1 MLSKA
6 LALHLAAL
14 GLVRYPAGGPG
25 TAVRCYV
32 EDMPSE
38 PGAAPDD
45 LVLIRTLPGFPATD
59 TTGYENPEVEVMRR
73 TAADAGVQAGF
84 DGAEALRRIYGEGGH
99 AITITLA
106 AFPTIVYE
114 YTNFNQ
120 IEADIA
126 DARVLGGIHF
136 RYDQVAGA
144 ALGREVGTAVY
155 KGNLRKI
162 NKPQ

>member
-38 PGAAPDD
+38 TSAAPDD

-59 TTGYENPEVEVMRR
+59 TTGYENPEFEVMRR

-84 DGAEALRRIYGEGGH
+84 DGAEALRRAVKDTGQIVWAEGTEH
-99 AITITLA
+99 EAHI
-106 AFPTIVYE
+106 AFV
-114 YTNFNQ
+114 N
-120 IEADIA
+120 A
-126 DARVLGGIHF
+126 DATPSRKGKDPGGRPVWSFSIQTH
-136 RYDQVAGA
+136 
-144 ALGREVGTAVY
+144 ALEAQ
-155 KGNLRKI
+155 
-162 NKPQ
+162 P